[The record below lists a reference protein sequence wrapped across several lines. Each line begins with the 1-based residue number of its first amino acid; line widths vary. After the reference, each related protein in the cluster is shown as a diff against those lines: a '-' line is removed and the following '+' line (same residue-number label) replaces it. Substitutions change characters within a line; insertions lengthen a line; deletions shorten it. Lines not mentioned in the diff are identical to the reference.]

1 MASQCGWWERAFA
14 LPNTEPFLHT
24 FAWKLMDYEGPDSAV
39 EKVCCNRGIAK
50 TTFFSPECVPEWVV
64 SGTPFLS
71 GTVCGTRFAPF
82 FCPKTKDLSDN
93 IKKSIKIWTWPM
105 VRTSHA
111 NSAKPSN
118 SQQAPLHQLLLQWQ
132 WPGRLGSKGETEDQR
147 PKTKGYDK
155 NTSKPW
161 SSVLLLL
168 AGNLPIKGTI
178 NLYLYFMVYS
188 CIFTEARTSIYR
200 FYAYRSQKS
209 LMLLHR
215 CTPCKNTWAWTCSCG
230 KLEGNDSIL
239 F

>member
-1 MASQCGWWERAFA
+1 MPAQSEEKTERPKHRWVPVKQRFCC
-14 LPNTEPFLHT
+14 L
-24 FAWKLMDYEGPDSAV
+24 GAV
-39 EKVCCNRGIAK
+39 SGNIRKRF
-50 TTFFSPECVPEWVV
+50 TFFSFPNQKMQFFPSFWRVPKLVV

-93 IKKSIKIWTWPM
+93 IKKIHQDLKLTHGKNITCKFCKTQQFAAGTSAPAAAAVAVARQTW
-105 VRTSHA
+105 
-111 NSAKPSN
+111 
-118 SQQAPLHQLLLQWQ
+118 QQRWD
-132 WPGRLGSKGETEDQR
+132 RR

-178 NLYLYFMVYS
+178 NPYLYFMVYS

-200 FYAYRSQKS
+200 FYAAYRSQKS

-215 CTPCKNTWAWTCSCG
+215 CTPFKNTWAWTCSCG